1 MEEFKLKL
9 ADQNH
14 FYMEQRNQFEEEH
27 SKLTHK
33 IFHMERNEEN
43 IKLEIDDMK
52 RKASQDSMIL
62 TNKEEEIKE
71 LYRKI
76 EKLNENLSL
85 SSHFIYI

>member
-76 EKLNENLSL
+76 EKLNENLRL